1 MSVPLFVAI
10 PLVTAFLLP
19 IFSEKKKA
27 AATFLANLAV
37 LALLVMAVMAIGH
50 LEVYKIGKWP
60 IPLGINLVLDGL
72 SVLLLLTISVVS
84 FAAMLFSAKYMEQYT
99 AKPKYLSL
107 FLLMVAGMNGVV
119 LSGDIVM

>member
-19 IFSEKKKA
+19 MFSEKKKA

-37 LALLVMAVMAIGH
+37 LALLVMAVMSIGH
-50 LEVYKIGKWP
+50 SEVYKVGKWP

-72 SVLLLLTISVVS
+72 SILMLLTISVVS
-84 FAAMLFSAKYMEQYT
+84 FAAMLFSAKYMVGLT
-99 AKPKYLSL
+99 
-107 FLLMVAGMNGVV
+107 VAVCRTPHGGGQ
-119 LSGDIVM
+119 S